1 MNIGSD
7 AAGAWAAILLSV
19 ALLGGYEFRARHR
32 SRTHPNARLSHAR
45 LRAAWV
51 AEMSAQPGFEI
62 VAVQTLRNSLMSATI
77 SASTAALALMGSISL
92 SSAQWSAAAPLWHF
106 PPEPRKVLE
115 MLLVVTLFASY
126 LSSAMAMRFYNHA
139 GFVMSIPVDSPVRVR
154 LNPIALDHVHRAGL
168 RYSWGLRLFLWVAPL
183 VVGIANPYLMPLMT
197 LGLIVVL
204 HHFDRPVSIAP
215 AGAAPADSG
224 GGGRDD

>member
-1 MNIGSD
+1 MNE
-7 AAGAWAAILLSV
+7 AAAAWSAILLSL
-19 ALLGGYEFRARHR
+19 AAARRGFELWAWWR
-32 SRTHPNARLSHAR
+32 SRTRPNARLSNVR
-45 LRAAWV
+45 LRALWV
-51 AEMSAQPGFEI
+51 AELSTRPGFEI

-92 SSAQWSAAAPLWHF
+92 SSGQWGGSTPLWQL

-126 LSSAMAMRFYNHA
+126 LSSAMAMRLYNHA
-139 GFVMSIPVDSPVRVR
+139 GFVMSIPADSPARSR
-154 LNPIALDHVHRAGL
+154 LGPVALDHVQRAGL

-183 VVGIANPYLMPLMT
+183 VVGIANPFLMPVMT

-204 HHFDRPVSIAP
+204 HFFDRPAT
-215 AGAAPADSG
+215 GAEEASASAVGSGAD
-224 GGGRDD
+224 